1 MESDDLKLISPCKRS
16 RSFSEAFTPA
26 APVPNSKE
34 PKFAWQPK
42 RQHKFKDIPAYNTA
56 PDEHVLERMD
66 RSNPL
71 SRKREAK
78 KLRKAGLQNPK
89 GPGDVSLVRLQQCG

>member
-1 MESDDLKLISPCKRS
+1 
-16 RSFSEAFTPA
+16 
-26 APVPNSKE
+26 
-34 PKFAWQPK
+34 
-42 RQHKFKDIPAYNTA
+42 
-56 PDEHVLERMD
+56 LERMD